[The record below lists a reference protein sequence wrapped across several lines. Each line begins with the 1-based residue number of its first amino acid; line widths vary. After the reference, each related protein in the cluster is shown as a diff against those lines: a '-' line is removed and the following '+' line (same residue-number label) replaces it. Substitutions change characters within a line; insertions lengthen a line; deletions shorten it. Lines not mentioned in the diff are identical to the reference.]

1 MTILKKIIF
10 FPVLLIFLKHY
21 YEVLVT
27 GVKSINQCENEGLNK
42 FLFNNV
48 LLINLEHTVNVG
60 YTWHLYR
67 IGL

>member
-1 MTILKKIIF
+1 MIF
-10 FPVLLIFLKHY
+10 VKHY